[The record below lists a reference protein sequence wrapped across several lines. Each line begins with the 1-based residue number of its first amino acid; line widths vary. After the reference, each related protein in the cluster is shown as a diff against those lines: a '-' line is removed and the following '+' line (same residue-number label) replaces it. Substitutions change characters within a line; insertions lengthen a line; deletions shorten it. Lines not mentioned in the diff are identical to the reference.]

1 MKIVFALI
9 FIAAGI
15 GHLLQPKFFA
25 DIMPTYIPWTLIL
38 PIVYLSGILEIV
50 FGTILIFPQTSV
62 IAAWGLMALLIAV
75 FPANVN
81 LALNPGLTPGFPGWA
96 HWLRLPL
103 QPVLI
108 WWAYQYR

>member
-1 MKIVFALI
+1 LKIVFALI

-15 GHLLQPKFFA
+15 GHFLNPGLFGR
-25 DIMPTYIPWTLIL
+25 IMPPLIPWTLIL
-38 PIVYLSGILEIV
+38 PIVYLTGILEIV
-50 FGTILIFPQTSV
+50 FGAMLLFPQTSS

-75 FPANVN
+75 FPANIN
-81 LALNPGLTPGFPGWA
+81 LALNPGLTPGFPGWL

>member
-15 GHLLQPKFFA
+15 GHFLSPGLFIK
-25 DIMPTYIPWTLIL
+25 IMPSFVPQSLVSAVVYI
-38 PIVYLSGILEIV
+38 SGILEIIL
-50 FGTILIFPQTSV
+50 GTMLFFPQTSV
-62 IAAWGLMALLIAV
+62 LAAWGLMALLIAV

-81 LALNPGLTPGFPGWA
+81 LALNPGLTPGFPGWL

>member
-15 GHLLQPKFFA
+15 GHFLNPGLFIK
-25 DIMPTYIPWTLIL
+25 IMPAPIPYK
-38 PIVYLSGILEIV
+38 PEIVAISGILEIV
-50 FGTILIFPQTSV
+50 FGTMLLSPITSSLG
-62 IAAWGLMALLIAV
+62 AWGLMALLVAV
-75 FPANVN
+75 FPANIN
-81 LALNPGLTPGFPGWA
+81 QALNPGLTPGFPGWL

>member
-1 MKIVFALI
+1 LKIVFALI
-9 FIAAGI
+9 FIAAGV
-15 GHLLQPKFFA
+15 GHFLNPGLFIK
-25 DIMPTYIPWTLIL
+25 IMPASIPYKPELVYI
-38 PIVYLSGILEIV
+38 SGILEIIL
-50 FGTILIFPQTSV
+50 GTMMLFPQTSV
-62 IAAWGLMALLIAV
+62 IATWGLMALLVAV

-81 LALNPGLTPGFPGWA
+81 LALNPGLTPGFPGWL

>member
-15 GHLLQPKFFA
+15 GHFLNPGLFIK
-25 DIMPTYIPWTLIL
+25 IMPAPIPYK
-38 PIVYLSGILEIV
+38 PEIVAISGILEIV
-50 FGTILIFPQTSV
+50 FGTMLLSPITSSLG
-62 IAAWGLMALLIAV
+62 AWGLMALLVAV
-75 FPANVN
+75 FPANIN
-81 LALNPGLTPGFPGWA
+81 LALNPGLTPGFPGWL

>member
-15 GHLLQPKFFA
+15 GHFLSPGLFIK
-25 DIMPTYIPWTLIL
+25 IMPAPIPYK
-38 PIVYLSGILEIV
+38 PEIVYLSGILEIIL
-50 FGTILIFPQTSV
+50 GTMLIFPATSS
-62 IAAWGLMALLIAV
+62 IAAWGLMALLVAV

-81 LALNPGLTPGFPGWA
+81 LALNPGLTPGFPGWL
-96 HWLRLPL
+96 HWVRLPL

-108 WWAYQYR
+108 WWAYLYR

>member
-15 GHLLQPKFFA
+15 GHFLNPGLFIK
-25 DIMPTYIPWTLIL
+25 IMPAPIPYK
-38 PIVYLSGILEIV
+38 PEIVAISGILEIV
-50 FGTILIFPQTSV
+50 FGTMLFSPITSSLG
-62 IAAWGLMALLIAV
+62 AWGLMALLVAV
-75 FPANVN
+75 FPANIN
-81 LALNPGLTPGFPGWA
+81 LALNPGLTPGFPGWL

>member
-1 MKIVFALI
+1 VKIVLALL

-15 GHLLQPKFFA
+15 GHLVQPKFFA
-25 DIMPTYIPWTLIL
+25 NIMPAYIPTALHL
-38 PIVYLSGILEIV
+38 PAVYLSGIFEIV
-50 FGTILIFPQTSV
+50 FGVMLLFPQTSS
-62 IAAWGLMALLIAV
+62 IATWGLMGLLIAV

-108 WWAYQYR
+108 WWAYLYR

>member
-15 GHLLQPKFFA
+15 GHFLNPGLFIK
-25 DIMPTYIPWTLIL
+25 IMPAPIPYK
-38 PIVYLSGILEIV
+38 PEIVAISGILEIV
-50 FGTILIFPQTSV
+50 FGTMLLSPLTSSLG
-62 IAAWGLMALLIAV
+62 AWGLMALLVAV
-75 FPANVN
+75 FPANIN
-81 LALNPGLTPGFPGWA
+81 LALNPGLTPGFPGWL

>member
-15 GHLLQPKFFA
+15 GHFLSPGLFIK
-25 DIMPTYIPWTLIL
+25 IMPSFVPPPLVS
-38 PIVYLSGILEIV
+38 PVVYLSGILEIIL
-50 FGTILIFPQTSV
+50 GTMLIFPATSS

-81 LALNPGLTPGFPGWA
+81 LALNPGLTPGFPGWL

-108 WWAYQYR
+108 WWAYLYR

>member
-15 GHLLQPKFFA
+15 GHFLNPGLFIK
-25 DIMPTYIPWTLIL
+25 IMPAPIPYK
-38 PIVYLSGILEIV
+38 PEIVAISGILEIV
-50 FGTILIFPQTSV
+50 FGTMLLSPITSSLG
-62 IAAWGLMALLIAV
+62 ALGLMALLVAV
-75 FPANVN
+75 FPANIN
-81 LALNPGLTPGFPGWA
+81 LALNPGLTPGFPGWL

>member
-15 GHLLQPKFFA
+15 GHLVQPKFFG
-25 DIMPTYIPWTLIL
+25 DIMPVYIPWTLIL
-38 PIVYLSGILEIV
+38 PIVYLTGILEIV
-50 FGTILIFPQTSV
+50 FGAMLLFPQTSS

-75 FPANVN
+75 FPANIN
-81 LALNPGLTPGFPGWA
+81 LALNPGLTPGFPSWL

>member
-1 MKIVFALI
+1 LKIVFALI

-15 GHLLQPKFFA
+15 GHFLNPGLFIK
-25 DIMPTYIPWTLIL
+25 IMPASIPYKSELVYI
-38 PIVYLSGILEIV
+38 SGVLEI
-50 FGTILIFPQTSV
+50 ILGIMLLFPQTSS
-62 IAAWGLMALLIAV
+62 IAAWGLMALLVAV
-75 FPANVN
+75 FPANIN
-81 LALNPGLTPGFPGWA
+81 LALNPGLTPGFPGWL

>member
-1 MKIVFALI
+1 LKIVFALI

-15 GHLLQPKFFA
+15 GHFLNPVLFA
-25 DIMPTYIPWTLIL
+25 NIMPPFIPWTLIL
-38 PIVYLSGILEIV
+38 PIVYLTGILEIV
-50 FGTILIFPQTSV
+50 FGTMLLFPQTSS

-75 FPANVN
+75 FPANIN
-81 LALNPGLTPGFPGWA
+81 LAFNPGLTPGFPGWS

-108 WWAYQYR
+108 WWAYLYR

>member
-15 GHLLQPKFFA
+15 GHFLSPGLFVK
-25 DIMPTYIPWTLIL
+25 IMPSFVPQTLVSPVVYI
-38 PIVYLSGILEIV
+38 SGVLEIV
-50 FGTILIFPQTSV
+50 LGMMLFFPQTSSL
-62 IAAWGLMALLIAV
+62 AAWGLMALLIAV
-75 FPANVN
+75 FPANIN

-108 WWAYQYR
+108 WWAYLYR

>member
-15 GHLLQPKFFA
+15 GHFLNPSLFIK
-25 DIMPTYIPWTLIL
+25 IMPAPVPYKPELVAI
-38 PIVYLSGILEIV
+38 SGILEII
-50 FGTILIFPQTSV
+50 FGTMLLSPLTSSLG
-62 IAAWGLMALLIAV
+62 AWGLMALLLAV
-75 FPANVN
+75 FPANIN
-81 LALNPGLTPGFPGWA
+81 LALNPGLTPGFPGWL

>member
-15 GHLLQPKFFA
+15 GHFLNPGLFIK
-25 DIMPTYIPWTLIL
+25 IMPSPIPYK
-38 PIVYLSGILEIV
+38 PEIVAISGILEIV
-50 FGTILIFPQTSV
+50 FGTMLLSPITSSLG
-62 IAAWGLMALLIAV
+62 AWGLMALLVAV
-75 FPANVN
+75 FPANIN
-81 LALNPGLTPGFPGWA
+81 LALNPGLTPGFPGWL

>member
-15 GHLLQPKFFA
+15 GHFLNPGLFIK
-25 DIMPTYIPWTLIL
+25 IMPSFVPQTLVS
-38 PIVYLSGILEIV
+38 PAVYVSGILEIV
-50 FGTILIFPQTSV
+50 LGIMLFFPQTSS

-81 LALNPGLTPGFPGWA
+81 LALNPGLTPGFPGWL

-108 WWAYQYR
+108 WWAYLYR

>member
-1 MKIVFALI
+1 MGSTWPIRAHPVCF
-9 FIAAGI
+9 GI
-15 GHLLQPKFFA
+15 INLEPGRLGIDGVA
-25 DIMPTYIPWTLIL
+25 DH
-38 PIVYLSGILEIV
+38 G
-50 FGTILIFPQTSV
+50 
-62 IAAWGLMALLIAV
+62 

-81 LALNPGLTPGFPGWA
+81 FVLNPGLTPGFPGWL

>member
-15 GHLLQPKFFA
+15 GHFLNPGLFIK
-25 DIMPTYIPWTLIL
+25 IMPASIPYKPELVSI
-38 PIVYLSGILEIV
+38 SGILEIV
-50 FGTILIFPQTSV
+50 LGTMLVFPQTSSL
-62 IAAWGLMALLIAV
+62 AAWGLMALLIAV

-81 LALNPGLTPGFPGWA
+81 LALNPGLTPGFPGWL

-108 WWAYQYR
+108 WWAYLYR

>member
-15 GHLLQPKFFA
+15 GHFLNPGLFIK
-25 DIMPTYIPWTLIL
+25 IMPAPVPYKPELVAI
-38 PIVYLSGILEIV
+38 SGILEII
-50 FGTILIFPQTSV
+50 FGTMLLSPLTSSLG
-62 IAAWGLMALLIAV
+62 AWGLMALLLAV
-75 FPANVN
+75 FPANIN
-81 LALNPGLTPGFPGWA
+81 LALNPGLTPGFPGWL

>member
-1 MKIVFALI
+1 MKIVLALI

-15 GHLLQPKFFA
+15 GHFLSPGLFVK
-25 DIMPTYIPWTLIL
+25 IMPSFVPPALVS
-38 PIVYLSGILEIV
+38 PAVYVSGILEIIL
-50 FGTILIFPQTSV
+50 GTMLLFPITSS

-81 LALNPGLTPGFPGWA
+81 LAINPGLTPGFPGWL
-96 HWLRLPL
+96 HWARLPL